1 MSASLMAMPRNIW
14 PKSLRSWIFYAL
26 FMALLTCKATLVPG
40 GSVDTFSV
48 CLAGQ
53 KEAQSSSRSG
63 TISLDSFQAPERHAF
78 QNGET
83 RDESSLEGMK
93 KAQSYD
99 LDGSQSQDDPHK
111 IIQASR
117 KRKNIMHEGIDQ
129 PRKKPNLP
137 IDLNEKPAMRISF
150 QNLMPERKRFD
161 EHPLVGLYMDK
172 YLQEY
177 EKLPKHPRS
186 ITDGE
191 QEDSALAGLPM
202 VNYNGFFAPMDE
214 MSGRRVVKYPAENR
228 MKNLMNSL
236 IFTNTV
242 ILKEVS
248 PNLSPEDIDRS
259 HHQLLGWLLKE
270 TFYPSFGMPVYGKAG
285 PGRCKIQF
293 GEVQA
298 NIMILLSK
306 TVCPNFSLST
316 ACSLAL
322 HFYDSFGPEISGI
335 LTGFGESN
343 HLSLIEELIIK
354 AVKAR
359 ESLPKETSS
368 SISGKIGGLSLLD
381 IQGLPS
387 CIIPD
392 YYFHKAG
399 EFGAISNNLVEKVK
413 ESYYYIPPSRQV
425 RQKFGDLPI
434 LLVEE
439 KSLKHK
445 ESIKKSLRII
455 IRPKSCT
462 HKFGLMKK
470 LNSLLTYLLNSHLIF
485 VKHFIGKNEAMDGK
499 SQLLKS
505 SLLEF
510 MKWFEDELLYPK
522 SSLPVFGVF
531 KDLDGSLERSRF
543 GDIQILTIDYI
554 SLPGSHSLLP
564 NLSIG
569 LILYWYRLTNPLHYM
584 QNFSNEEDFVK
595 FMIDLLVKNKDQ
607 FKQLKKNDTQKRKA
621 CPGSTS
627 QPNTKKAKS

>member
-117 KRKNIMHEGIDQ
+117 KRKNIMHEGSDQ

-150 QNLMPERKRFD
+150 QNLMPERKRLMNTHSWAFIWTNTC
-161 EHPLVGLYMDK
+161 K
-172 YLQEY
+172 NTRNYLNTQ
-177 EKLPKHPRS
+177 
-186 ITDGE
+186 
-191 QEDSALAGLPM
+191 GLPM

-214 MSGRRVVKYPAENR
+214 MSGKKSSKIPSRKPDEKLDEFVDFHKYCYLEGGFPKFKSGGHR
-228 MKNLMNSL
+228 P
-236 IFTNTV
+236 F
-242 ILKEVS
+242 
-248 PNLSPEDIDRS
+248 

-270 TFYPSFGMPVYGKAG
+270 TFGMPVYGKAG

-485 VKHFIGKNEAMDGK
+485 VKHFAGKNEGMNGK

>member
-150 QNLMPERKRFD
+150 QNLMPERK
-161 EHPLVGLYMDK
+161 
-172 YLQEY
+172 QY

-381 IQGLPS
+381 IQG
-387 CIIPD
+387 
-392 YYFHKAG
+392 
-399 EFGAISNNLVEKVK
+399 
-413 ESYYYIPPSRQV
+413 
-425 RQKFGDLPI
+425 
-434 LLVEE
+434 
-439 KSLKHK
+439 
-445 ESIKKSLRII
+445 
-455 IRPKSCT
+455 
-462 HKFGLMKK
+462 
-470 LNSLLTYLLNSHLIF
+470 
-485 VKHFIGKNEAMDGK
+485 KNEAMDGK

>member
-1 MSASLMAMPRNIW
+1 
-14 PKSLRSWIFYAL
+14 
-26 FMALLTCKATLVPG
+26 
-40 GSVDTFSV
+40 
-48 CLAGQ
+48 
-53 KEAQSSSRSG
+53 
-63 TISLDSFQAPERHAF
+63 
-78 QNGET
+78 
-83 RDESSLEGMK
+83 MK

-248 PNLSPEDIDRS
+248 PNLSPEDIKRS
-259 HHQLLGWLLKE
+259 HHQLLEWLLKE

-322 HFYDSFGPEISGI
+322 HFYDSFGPEISSI

-462 HKFGLMKK
+462 HNNGWKE
-470 LNSLLTYLLNSHLIF
+470 LTPEILI
-485 VKHFIGKNEAMDGK
+485 IGIHEMV
-499 SQLLKS
+499 
-505 SLLEF
+505 
-510 MKWFEDELLYPK
+510 EDELLYPK

-564 NLSIG
+564 NLSIE

>member
-1 MSASLMAMPRNIW
+1 MAMPRNIW

-186 ITDGE
+186 ITDGNKKI
-191 QEDSALAGLPM
+191 Q
-202 VNYNGFFAPMDE
+202 
-214 MSGRRVVKYPAENR
+214 
-228 MKNLMNSL
+228 
-236 IFTNTV
+236 
-242 ILKEVS
+242 
-248 PNLSPEDIDRS
+248 LSQVFRCPEDIKRS
-259 HHQLLGWLLKE
+259 HHQLLEWLLKE

-322 HFYDSFGPEISGI
+322 HFYDSFGPEISSI

-499 SQLLKS
+499 S
-505 SLLEF
+505 
-510 MKWFEDELLYPK
+510 
-522 SSLPVFGVF
+522 
-531 KDLDGSLERSRF
+531 
-543 GDIQILTIDYI
+543 
-554 SLPGSHSLLP
+554 
-564 NLSIG
+564 
-569 LILYWYRLTNPLHYM
+569 
-584 QNFSNEEDFVK
+584 
-595 FMIDLLVKNKDQ
+595 
-607 FKQLKKNDTQKRKA
+607 
-621 CPGSTS
+621 
-627 QPNTKKAKS
+627 